1 MQGTDKLHLVHLPMF
16 YMANHRYQLII
27 TGELP
32 EEISKI
38 YKEAKAATPEKFFVL
53 GNVDDH
59 TLFGKKPLIKEGGSF
74 KAVMFRGLPGDGVE
88 PLAENFMLSNIQI
101 VVNKSMASNAL
112 SATYPTQ
119 MPFYLYGTPE
129 QQHIDHFL
137 NSAPNVQL
145 NSDQVKL
152 DLKRPLSKEELASG
166 IVAVFTSVYENSLQP
181 M

>member
-16 YMANHRYQLII
+16 YMENHRYQLII
-27 TGELP
+27 TGDLP
-32 EEISKI
+32 EDVAKI
-38 YKEAKAATPEKFFVL
+38 YIEAKADTPEKFLVL

-59 TLFGKKPLIKEGGSF
+59 TLFGEDPLIKEGGSF
-74 KAVMFRGLPGDGVE
+74 KAVMFRGLPGPGVE
-88 PLAENFMLSNIQI
+88 PLAENFTLSNIKI
-101 VVNKSMASNAL
+101 VVKESISSNAL

-137 NSAPNVQL
+137 HSAPNIQL
-145 NSDQVKL
+145 NSDIVKL
-152 DLKRPLSKEELASG
+152 DLKRPLSKEDLASG
-166 IVAVFTSVYENSLQP
+166 LVAVFTNVYENSLQP